1 MESFENF
8 FNEKLE
14 NFCKLMKSK
23 NNDKIN
29 RNIEGLKLI
38 YKIGGMKL
46 FINSMLVPIEE
57 KINDKNK
64 EIFSLITSIDKIDEV
79 YELFSEDERE
89 RVFCFIKF
97 LLESKEFL

>member
-14 NFCKLMKSK
+14 NFCKLVKSK
-23 NNDKIN
+23 NNDEIN

-46 FINSMLVPIEE
+46 FINSTD
-57 KINDKNK
+57 ND
-64 EIFSLITSIDKIDEV
+64 IMITTLKYI
-79 YELFSEDERE
+79 Y
-89 RVFCFIKF
+89 
-97 LLESKEFL
+97 